1 MTTSTEGEAPNRFM
15 RRVLGDRGGRITT
28 PARPLRQRLRLPL
41 MVLGPAVVVIGGAW
55 WYLTSGRYVETDDAY
70 IQSART
76 MISADVNGRVMSI
89 EVHDNE
95 RVKKGQVLYRLDPA
109 YYKAALDN
117 AKAELG
123 MARLQ
128 VEALKAT
135 YQQKIADNRGAQ
147 ETLDYSQREYDRIKK
162 LLASGVASQAQ
173 FDQASNA
180 LEVARQ
186 KVASSQQDIGNVLAQ
201 LGGNPDIAVN
211 QHPMVQRAQAV
222 VDQKQIDFDDTVLYA
237 PENGIVTKVEQLQVG
252 DYITAATPVFSLMS
266 DRVWVEANFKETELT
281 HMRPG
286 QDATVEVDTYPG
298 VEFHAKVASLS
309 PGTGLTFS
317 LLPPENA
324 TGNWVKVVQ
333 RLPVRL
339 TLDDIDPQTPL
350 HAGLSVT
357 VDVDT
362 QYRRPWLT
370 WVQHAYSHIF
380 GSASAAE
387 TAETKQ

>member
-1 MTTSTEGEAPNRFM
+1 MTSSTEGQAPTAPTPPLG
-15 RRVLGDRGGRITT
+15 RVFRDRNGRVAAPT
-28 PARPLRQRLRLPL
+28 RPLRQRVRLPL
-41 MVLGPAVVVIGGAW
+41 MLAGPIVVALAAGW
-55 WYLTSGRYVETDDAY
+55 WYLTSGRYVSTDDAY
-70 IQSART
+70 IQAART
-76 MISADVNGRVMSI
+76 MISADVSGRVMTV

-95 RVKKGQVLYRLDPA
+95 RVTQGQVLYRLDPHSYQVA
-109 YYKAALDN
+109 VNDATAQ
-117 AKAELG
+117 LG
-123 MARLQ
+123 VARLQ

-135 YQQKIADNRGAQ
+135 YQQKVSENKSAQ
-147 ETLDYSQREYDRIKK
+147 ETLDYAQREYDRQKK
-162 LLASGVASQAQ
+162 LVGSGVSSQQQ

-186 KVASSQQDIGNVLAQ
+186 RVAATQHDLGNVLAQ
-201 LGGNPDIAVN
+201 LGGNPDIPLAD
-211 QHPMVQRAQAV
+211 HPMVQRAQAV
-222 VDQKQIDFDDTVLYA
+222 VEAKQIDLTDTVIRA
-237 PENGIVTKVEQLQVG
+237 PENGIATKVEQLQVG

-266 DRVWVEANFKETELT
+266 DRIWVEANFKETELT

-286 QDATVEVDTYPG
+286 QDATVEVDTYPDSSCHG
-298 VEFHAKVASLS
+298 KVVSLS

-339 TLDDIDPQTPL
+339 SVDCADNDAPL

-362 QYRRPWLT
+362 KYKRPWMR
-370 WVQHAYSHIF
+370 WVERGYDHFF
-380 GSASAAE
+380 GSARA
-387 TAETKQ
+387 AETKQ

>member
-1 MTTSTEGEAPNRFM
+1 MTTSTEGDAPTRSL
-15 RRVLGDRGGRITT
+15 RRVFGDRSGRIAT
-28 PARPLRQRLRLPL
+28 PTRPLRQRLRLPL
-41 MVLGPAVVVIGGAW
+41 MVAGPAVVILGGLW
-55 WYLTSGRYVETDDAY
+55 WYLTTGRYVETDDAY

-76 MISADVNGRVMSI
+76 VISADVNGRVLTI
-89 EVHDNE
+89 EVQDNQ
-95 RVKKGQVLYRLDPA
+95 RVTKGQVLYRLDPHSYEVA
-109 YYKAALDN
+109 VAD
-117 AKAELG
+117 AKAQLG

-135 YQQKIADNRGAQ
+135 YQQKLADSKAAE
-147 ETLDYSQREYDRIKK
+147 ETLDYAQREYDRQKK
-162 LLASGVASQAQ
+162 LLGSGVASQSQ

-186 KVASSQQDIGNVLAQ
+186 KVESTRHDIGNVLAQ
-201 LGGNPDIAVN
+201 LDGNPDIPVN
-211 QHPMVQRAQAV
+211 DHPMVQRAQAV
-222 VDQKQIDFDDTVLYA
+222 VDAKQIDLNDTVIRA
-237 PENGIVTKVEQLQVG
+237 PDNGIVTKVEQLQVG
-252 DYITAATPVFSLMS
+252 DYMIAATPVFSLMS
-266 DRVWVEANFKETELT
+266 DHVWVEANFKETELT
-281 HMRPG
+281 HMRVG

-339 TLDDIDPQTPL
+339 TLDNVDAETPL

-362 QYRRPWLT
+362 QYRRPWLA
-370 WVQHAYSHIF
+370 WLSRAWGHMF
-380 GSASAAE
+380 GSARAAE
-387 TAETKQ
+387 TTK

>member
-1 MTTSTEGEAPNRFM
+1 MTTSTEGEAPTPL
-15 RRVLGDRGGRITT
+15 RRVFGDRGGRLAT
-28 PARPLRQRLRLPL
+28 PTRPLRQRLRLPL
-41 MVLGPAVVVIGGAW
+41 MVAGPAVVVVAASW

-70 IQSART
+70 IQSGKT

-95 RVKKGQVLYRLDPA
+95 RVTKGQVLYRLDPA
-109 YYKAALDN
+109 YYKAALAD
-117 AKAELG
+117 AKGQLG

-135 YQQKIADNRGAQ
+135 YQQKVADNKGAQ
-147 ETLDYSQREYDRIKK
+147 ETLDYSQREYDRQKK

-173 FDQASNA
+173 FDQASNT

-186 KVASSQQDIGNVLAQ
+186 RVASTQQDIGSVLAQ
-201 LGGNPDIAVN
+201 LGGNPDIPVN
-211 QHPMVQRAQAV
+211 EHPMVQRAQAV
-222 VDQKQIDFDDTVLYA
+222 VDQRQIDLNDTVLYA

-252 DYITAATPVFSLMS
+252 DYITSATPVFALMS
-266 DRVWVEANFKETELT
+266 DRIWVEANYKETELT
-281 HMRPG
+281 YMRPG
-286 QDATVEVDTYPG
+286 QDATVEVDSYPG
-298 VEFHAKVASLS
+298 VEFHAKVTSLS

-339 TLDDIDPQTPL
+339 TLDNIDADTPL
-350 HAGLSVT
+350 HAGLSAT
-357 VDVDT
+357 VEVDT
-362 QYRRPWLT
+362 KYRRPWLA
-370 WVQHAYSHIF
+370 WLDRAYDHFF
-380 GSASAAE
+380 GSARA
-387 TAETKQ
+387 AETKQ